1 MYISGTDTSE
11 FSSIQCPRNMTVQR
25 KTLSAHNM
33 IVEAMK
39 ASREVMAIQMRDMA
53 IVSRYLEK
61 NKIEVQLKLFLEQME
76 Y

>member
-1 MYISGTDTSE
+1 MYISGTDASE

-25 KTLSAHNM
+25 KTRSAHNM

-61 NKIEVQLKLFLEQME
+61 NKIEVQLKLFSEQME